1 MSRRNIRS
9 HNKQTFALIKRL
21 SLNTNDLEFKIIENF
36 LRNYIFIE
44 KILIFGI
51 VGEERGM
58 RKKWWNEDKLRHVS
72 F

>member
-51 VGEERGM
+51 VGEERW
-58 RKKWWNEDKLRHVS
+58 RNEEKVVE
-72 F
+72 

>member
-21 SLNTNDLEFKIIENF
+21 SLNTNDLERKRIENF
-36 LRNYIFIE
+36 LRKLYFFKE
-44 KILIFGI
+44 KIL
-51 VGEERGM
+51 GEM